1 MSIEGTI
8 VMMSL
13 DWRYKILSNAF
24 VISLVLFIMA
34 LCKQSWKVYRLP
46 LLIIFII
53 SGVLLYW
60 LFKTIDRRFKVNEQ
74 KKRISSDQQT

>member
-8 VMMSL
+8 VMASV
-13 DWRYKILSNAF
+13 DWRYKILSNVF
-24 VISLVLFIMA
+24 VISLVLFIIA
-34 LCKQSWKVYRLP
+34 LCKQSWKLYRLP
-46 LLIIFII
+46 LLIIFIV

-60 LFKTIDRRFKVNEQ
+60 LLKTIDRRFKVNEQ